1 MTAIYADMPI
11 PSTEVGTPTSGSDL
25 TTPTANRLR
34 TPSVSV
40 TPPSFRF
47 RSEPQGLTA
56 GIGNIRLSESNGHL
70 SPSPEPRSRTGT
82 PRARRQSGGV
92 ERHNVADEEL
102 PEDAFHSPEF
112 QQAFRNAKQLMSNI
126 KTVLGSSNIHN
137 ESESTMRKL
146 HQEAGRLAVFQYP
159 ATRTVGFV
167 GDSGVGKS
175 SLLNSLL
182 DIKSLARTSNNGEAC
197 TCVVTEYHYHDR
209 ETLDLHVNLFSV
221 EELRDQLAKLL
232 QAYRNFELLHEAE
245 TPGERQE
252 MEDNAKVARDT
263 FRAMFRGRMNEAFL
277 VTSSYDE
284 VLSQL
289 TQWASEAMPSPLS
302 TRYIGL
308 SPRACSDTL
317 MRLSSEPA
325 SRESPAIWPYIRSL
339 RVFLNAH
346 ILSRGLILVDLPGLR
361 DLNTARRNITERYL
375 IECNEILAIC
385 NIGRAATDE
394 GIQEVFE
401 LASRARLSNVGI
413 VCTRSDDI
421 DPEEAMRD
429 WPGQRQRRI
438 KQILDEIESATA
450 EFNELEE
457 DIRDYREGDLS
468 DEEWQEMRSCIDKQR
483 QASSRKNDLKFE
495 LKSFLVNTRND
506 IITGQL
512 KNNYAG
518 RVTDSRVFC
527 VSNTMYWQNR
537 STNKTEAKRH
547 LELSGILN
555 VRKHCISIVAESQ
568 RRIATQYMKDQI
580 PALLADIELWVQS
593 GARTASEERRA
604 ALCQSLDDIECQLR
618 RDFNSPSFNRI
629 TRLYKNDFTEHVYN
643 NRNITSWSRAALT
656 ASQEWAGWHHGT
668 YASFC
673 RNYGNHHTAAV
684 GGRHWN
690 EEAMDEMVQD
700 LESPWEELCSALQQR
715 QSDMLSDSD
724 TITDTAI
731 EQLEHVDATASLAQA
746 LESRQR
752 LFLATIENAGE
763 NFDDELRVLRIDA
776 LSGLRS
782 SQFGRAMEPFYA
794 RCIDESGGGS
804 HARRKA
810 IIREAMQDESIFT
823 RLMRDVKA
831 SFVAKSEATQTKVQE
846 ATADFLRVVE
856 DSFDLVRSE
865 NVARESEQDPEF
877 RLRVDEVVRTGRQTM
892 QRVHGVI

>member
-1 MTAIYADMPI
+1 MAAVHADMPI
-11 PSTEVGTPTSGSDL
+11 PSTEVGTPTSGSDR
-25 TTPTANRLR
+25 TPTARLR

-47 RSEPQGLTA
+47 RSESQGLTA
-56 GIGNIRLSESNGHL
+56 GIGNIRLSESSGHL
-70 SPSPEPRSRTGT
+70 SLSPEPRSRTGT
-82 PRARRQSGGV
+82 PRARRHSSGV

-112 QQAFRNAKQLMSNI
+112 QQAFHDAKQLMSNI

-146 HQEAGRLAVFQYP
+146 HQEAGRLAAFQYP

-232 QAYRNFELLHEAE
+232 QAYRIELHEAE

-263 FRAMFRGRMNEAFL
+263 FRAMFRGRLNEAFL
-277 VTSSYDE
+277 VQNSYDE

-289 TQWASEAMPSPLS
+289 TQWASEAMPSPLN

-308 SPRACSDTL
+308 SPQACSDTL
-317 MRLSSEPA
+317 MGLSSEPA

-339 RVFLNAH
+339 RVYLNAH

-394 GIQEVFE
+394 GVQEVFE

-429 WPGQRQRRI
+429 WPGQRQRHI
-438 KQILDEIESATA
+438 KQILDNIENTTA
-450 EFNELEE
+450 EIDELQE
-457 DIRDYREGDLS
+457 DIKYYQEGDLS
-468 DEEWQEMRSCIDKQR
+468 EEERLETRSCIEKER
-483 QASSRKNDLKFE
+483 QASICKNNLNFE
-495 LKSFLVNTRND
+495 LKKFLVNTRND
-506 IITGQL
+506 IITRQL

-527 VSNTMYWQNR
+527 VSNTIYWQNR
-537 STNKTEAKRH
+537 SANKTEAKRH

-593 GARTASEERRA
+593 GARTASEERRE
-604 ALCQSLDDIECQLR
+604 ALCQSLDDIERQLR

-629 TRLYKNDFTEHVYN
+629 ARLYKNDFTEHVYN
-643 NRNITSWSRAALT
+643 NRNITSWSRTALT
-656 ASQEWAGWHHGT
+656 ASQEWAGISGIMVPMRRFVGT
-668 YASFC
+668 MATIIQPQFGGVIGMRRPWKGWFKILKGRGKSCALPFSNDNLTC
-673 RNYGNHHTAAV
+673 AVTNYKANLT
-684 GGRHWN
+684 
-690 EEAMDEMVQD
+690 MVD
-700 LESPWEELCSALQQR
+700 
-715 QSDMLSDSD
+715 
-724 TITDTAI
+724 
-731 EQLEHVDATASLAQA
+731 HVDATASLAQA

-763 NFDDELRVLRIDA
+763 EFDDALRVLRIDA

-782 SQFGRAMEPFYA
+782 SQFGRAMEPFYT
-794 RCIDESGGGS
+794 RCIGEGGGGS

-810 IIREAMQDESIFT
+810 IIREAMQDETIFT
-823 RLMRDVKA
+823 RLMRNVKA
-831 SFVAKSEATQTKVQE
+831 SFQVKSEATQTKIQE

-877 RLRVDEVVRTGRQTM
+877 RLRVDEVVNTGRQTM
-892 QRVHGVI
+892 ERVHAVI